1 MSTAVEVGVGYVS
14 VVPSARGFAEALQQ
28 QIGRPTV
35 QVGAEVGEQAGEATG
50 RGMLGSIGGV
60 LKAGLGAVAIGGAA
74 LFTAAFV
81 GAVEQ
86 DKSNKRLA
94 AALGLGPKEAERVGK
109 LAGGIYA
116 KGYGQSIDE
125 VNTAL
130 KQLSQNGVV
139 AITAPKKEVEG
150 LTKSALNLADAFGA
164 DVGAAARAAGQLV
177 KTGLAAD
184 SKSAFDLITRGF
196 QSGADKSEDFLD
208 TLNEYSTQFRDL
220 GLNGAQAVGLLTQGL
235 KAGAR
240 DGDIVADALKEFAIR
255 AKDGSDTSA
264 AGFKAIG
271 LNAAAM
277 TATFAKGGPAAATAL
292 DQVLDRLR
300 AVQDPAKRSQ
310 TAVALFGTQAED
322 LQQSLFALDP
332 SKATSTL
339 GAVGGAADK
348 MGKTLHSG
356 AGASFEVFQRQIL
369 QGLVNFINV
378 HVLPAVMEFG
388 SFLNRYILPAAQTVG
403 GALAAVLVPA
413 VTTVAGAFMAGVRW
427 VREYG
432 AWLLPLGVAV
442 LGLTITMNA
451 SAIATAAVTAVFSIY
466 RGVLLAA
473 AAVTRGYAIA
483 QGFLNAVMN
492 ANPIGL
498 IITGIAALVTLFVVA
513 YNKSD
518 TFRGIVQAT
527 WAGIQA
533 GWNILWNDYLK
544 PGFDLLM
551 VGLKAIGQWASWL
564 WSSILSP
571 VFGYIGTAAKVLFAV
586 VMVVLITPW
595 ILAFKFWAA
604 VIGWLWSSVLK
615 PVFQMIGA
623 LATWLWGAVIKPVFG
638 FIMAYWRAW
647 AAVIM
652 WLWGS
657 VLKPVF
663 GFIGALAVWLYQSVI
678 KPVVAA
684 VLVAI
689 RAAGAVFTW
698 LWTNAVK
705 PAFGFIGAL
714 ASWLWAS
721 VIKPVFGF
729 IMTLIRGVGSVFSWL
744 WTNAVKPAFNSIGSL
759 VGWLWDK
766 LKAAFDKGK
775 QGVALFGAAF
785 EIAKKAI
792 GKAWD
797 QVSNIAKK
805 PINFIIEWV
814 YNKGIKAVWDKVAG
828 FVGLGKLPA
837 GPKLLQAGGTVG
849 NGWGPA
855 TPMKVS
861 RPTAIVGEGNPAHPE
876 YVIPTDPRYRGRA
889 LSLWQAA
896 GTQLM
901 ADGGIIGGAI
911 DWVGDKAK
919 SIGGAVMNGVDF
931 LSDPTVM
938 WEKATKFVRDKIA
951 EIGRSQ
957 MAQMVGKIPMKMLAG
972 LKNKVVSAATSFFG
986 GDDGGGGGG
995 SWARPVSA
1003 GLGTRYG
1010 VRGNMWSSGYHT
1022 GTDFPAATGTAVRAA
1037 AAGIVQ
1043 SALSGGP
1050 YGNHI
1055 TLRHGGGLTSLY
1067 AHLSSTAV
1075 RAGQTV
1081 SRGAR
1086 IGAVGATG
1094 NTTGPHLHFEARRN
1108 GSTINPEPFLGY
1120 ANGGRPRA
1128 GEIAWVGER
1137 GPELVR
1143 FGAGGATVWDHRTS
1157 MNMAAGMDIGG
1168 YARGTTGARGE
1179 VVAEI
1184 KLFTRS
1190 LTGSAGAIAKAT
1202 QALTGDLRRFGA
1214 AGSRLVP
1221 ALSATSTR
1229 LQQMAAQRDGIAARI
1244 TAART
1249 AAGDQR
1255 KVAQDYL
1262 GLSQIGDVRS
1272 VEGLLVQMKN
1282 RQTSLTRFQS
1292 AIAKLSARGV
1302 DKGLISQLI
1311 AEGADSPLA
1320 GLVAGAGTAQLR
1332 QLNSLAASG
1341 VKLSASYGMVMAD
1354 SMFDAGSNAGKGF
1367 LTGLLGQQ
1375 KALQDAMNKLAAG
1388 MVATIKAKLK
1398 INSPS
1403 RVTEEVGEQTGAG
1416 VGVGLDRMG
1425 GMVSAA
1431 ASRIAAASVPSP
1443 AQATLPPPRIAS
1455 SAGGLAA
1462 GSRLRLVVGD
1472 REFDAYVEEIADGR
1486 IENTLTPVA
1495 AAIAG
1500 RRS

>member
-1 MSTAVEVGVGYVS
+1 MANVGYATLQIIPS
-14 VVPSARGFAEALQQ
+14 VRGIGDELRRQLIGPAGDAGEDAGQAAGGGFADSFKGAMAA
-28 QIGRPTV
+28 IGV
-35 QVGAEVGEQAGEATG
+35 AAIAEQ
-50 RGMLGSIGGV
+50 
-60 LKAGLGAVAIGGAA
+60 LGAQFTDGFTQALEQSGIDKTLQGQLGTTGATAETQGSAVGKLFAQGITTDFQQGADAIRSIVSGGLVPPDATVKQLNIIGTKFTDITNTFGTDMSMQSQAVAA
-74 LFTAAFV
+74 LLKNKLAPDATTALDVITV
-81 GAVEQ
+81 GLQKLGPNAEDLLDTFQEYPVQ
-86 DKSNKRLA
+86 LRKLGIDANQ
-94 AALGLGPKEAERVGK
+94 ALGLFSQG
-109 LAGGIYA
+109 LQGGARDTDI
-116 KGYGQSIDE
+116 I
-125 VNTAL
+125 
-130 KQLSQNGVV
+130 
-139 AITAPKKEVEG
+139 
-150 LTKSALNLADAFGA
+150 ADAFKEFSLRSI
-164 DVGAAARAAGQLV
+164 DM
-177 KTGLAAD
+177 
-184 SKSAFDLITRGF
+184 
-196 QSGADKSEDFLD
+196 
-208 TLNEYSTQFRDL
+208 STTSIDAYKLL
-220 GLNGAQAVGLLTQGL
+220 GLNGEQMSQQIARGGKDANAGLQL
-235 KAGAR
+235 
-240 DGDIVADALKEFAIR
+240 
-255 AKDGSDTSA
+255 
-264 AGFKAIG
+264 
-271 LNAAAM
+271 
-277 TATFAKGGPAAATAL
+277 
-292 DQVLDRLR
+292 VLDRLR
-300 AVQDPAKRSQ
+300 GIKDPVKQNAAAVG
-310 TAVALFGTQAED
+310 LFGTQAED
-322 LQQSLFALDP
+322 LGASLFKLDP
-332 SKATSTL
+332 GKATTAFGSV
-339 GAVGGAADK
+339 AGAADRL
-348 MGKTLHSG
+348 GKTLRSG
-356 AGASFEVFQRQIL
+356 PSYEIKLFARTL
-369 QGLVNFINV
+369 KQGLVDFIGGE
-378 HVLPAVMEFG
+378 VLPLVSRWGAAFTTT
-388 SFLNRYILPAAQTVG
+388 LLPPIQTVG
-403 GALAAVLVPA
+403 GILGTLLIP
-413 VTTVAGAFMAGVRW
+413 TLILLGTAFGGGIRW
-427 VREYG
+427 LREYG
-432 AWLLPLGVAV
+432 AWLLPLGIAV
-442 LGLTITMNA
+442 VGLTVVLNA

-473 AAVTRGYAIA
+473 SAVTRGYAIA
-483 QGFLNAVMN
+483 QGILNAVMT

-498 IITGIAALVTLFVVA
+498 IIVGIMALVALIVVA
-513 YNKSD
+513 YQKSD
-518 TFRGIVQAT
+518 TFRGIVQAA

-533 GWNILWNDYLK
+533 GWNTLWNDYLK

-564 WSSILSP
+564 WTTVLSP
-571 VFGYIGTAAKVLFAV
+571 VFGYIGTAAKILFAI

-623 LATWLWGAVIKPVFG
+623 LATWLWSAVIKPVFG

-744 WTNAVKPAFNSIGSL
+744 WTNAVKPTFNAIGSL

-797 QVSNIAKK
+797 QVSSIAKK

-814 YNKGIKAVWDKVAG
+814 YEKGIKKVWDGVAG
-828 FVGLGKLPA
+828 FVGLGKLPPA
-837 GPKLLQAGGTVG
+837 PKLLEAGGTVG

-855 TPMKVS
+855 TPMKVN

-919 SIGGAVMNGVDF
+919 GIGSAVMSGVDF
-931 LSDPTVM
+931 LSDPKAM
-938 WEKATKFVRDKIA
+938 WDKATKFVRDKIA

-1050 YGNHI
+1050 YGTHI

-1067 AHLSSTAV
+1067 AHLSSMAV

-1094 NTTGPHLHFEARRN
+1094 NTTGPHLHFEARR
-1108 GSTINPEPFLGY
+1108 GGRTVNPEPFLGY

-1157 MNMAAGMDIGG
+1157 MNMAAGLDIGG
-1168 YARGTTGARGE
+1168 YARGTTGARSE

-1221 ALSATSTR
+1221 ALSATSSR

-1255 KVAQDYL
+1255 KSAQDYL
-1262 GLSQIGDVRS
+1262 GLSQVGDARS
-1272 VEGLLVQMKN
+1272 VEGLLVQMKG
-1282 RQTSLTRFQS
+1282 RQSALTKFQS
-1292 AIAKLSARGV
+1292 AIAKLSTRGV
-1302 DKGLISQLI
+1302 DKNLISQLV
-1311 AEGADSPLA
+1311 AMGPDSPLA

-1341 VKLSASYGMVMAD
+1341 AKLSTNYGNVMAD

-1416 VGVGLDRMG
+1416 VEVGLDRMG
-1425 GMVSAA
+1425 GTVSAA
-1431 ASRIAAASVPSP
+1431 ASRIAAAAVPSP

-1455 SAGGLAA
+1455 SAGGLPA